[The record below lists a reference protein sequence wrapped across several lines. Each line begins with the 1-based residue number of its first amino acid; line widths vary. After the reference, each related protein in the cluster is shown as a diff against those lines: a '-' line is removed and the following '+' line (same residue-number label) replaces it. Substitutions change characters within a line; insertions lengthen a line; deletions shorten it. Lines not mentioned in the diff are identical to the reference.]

1 MSLITIISIFI
12 IVMATTD
19 FMFPN
24 MPRLKN
30 DIYKVSFFIVYFL
43 FTIKYYYGA
52 DIHTYVPQYEN
63 IPSISYILAHP
74 FDMRF
79 ELGYSIFCSI
89 LKSLGC
95 SYWCM
100 TAIIS
105 TIYFTAIYTLFK
117 HLKTNKIFAL
127 MILVVIDNNLIFAAF
142 RQCLS
147 VSFFIF
153 MILAL
158 QKRKYIETII
168 CASLTILFHKSGI
181 FVVLPTLLYLLIPN
195 YIIKQYIFQILL
207 LLLCVLLFFPLIKL
221 ITPIVGLLPLPDQ
234 SLESI
239 QHHLLLGRTVQVV
252 FLVYLTTILCLTYFS
267 KNQTN
272 KINTIKYA
280 VIIGLILIVCL
291 YQYYYVLNRMR
302 SYFLP
307 FIIIYTINSAYEYF
321 KDNNKLLPYSTLLK
335 QLSILFIFIYVS
347 YFTYTIEKTYSQTI
361 SQFYDRTT
369 IFELRHHSKAEIR
382 ARQLKKA
389 ETYWLKDFFRNAENV
404 IKNTD
409 D

>member
-1 MSLITIISIFI
+1 M
-12 IVMATTD
+12 
-19 FMFPN
+19 
-24 MPRLKN
+24 
-30 DIYKVSFFIVYFL
+30 
-43 FTIKYYYGA
+43 
-52 DIHTYVPQYEN
+52 
-63 IPSISYILAHP
+63 
-74 FDMRF
+74 
-79 ELGYSIFCSI
+79 
-89 LKSLGC
+89 
-95 SYWCM
+95 
-100 TAIIS
+100 
-105 TIYFTAIYTLFK
+105 
-117 HLKTNKIFAL
+117 
-127 MILVVIDNNLIFAAF
+127 
-142 RQCLS
+142 
-147 VSFFIF
+147 
-153 MILAL
+153 
-158 QKRKYIETII
+158 
-168 CASLTILFHKSGI
+168 
-181 FVVLPTLLYLLIPN
+181 
-195 YIIKQYIFQILL
+195 
-207 LLLCVLLFFPLIKL
+207 LLFFPLIKL
-221 ITPIVGLLPLPDQ
+221 ITPVIGLLPLPEQ
-234 SLESI
+234 SIDSI

-252 FLVYLTTILCLTYFS
+252 FLVYLTAILCLTYFS

>member
-1 MSLITIISIFI
+1 MSLITIISIII
-12 IVMATTD
+12 IVLATTD

-30 DIYKVSFFIVYFL
+30 DIFKVSFFLIYFL

-63 IPSISYILAHP
+63 IPSVAYILAHP
-74 FDMRF
+74 FEMRF
-79 ELGYSIFCSI
+79 EIGYSIFCSI

-105 TIYFTAIYTLFK
+105 TIYFSAIYSLFQ
-117 HLKTNKIFAL
+117 HLKTKKIFAL

-147 VSFFIF
+147 ASFFIF
-153 MILAL
+153 MVLSL
-158 QKRKYIETII
+158 QKRKYIETSI
-168 CASLTILFHKSGI
+168 CALLTILFHKSGI

-195 YIIKQYIFQILL
+195 YIIKQYISQILL

-221 ITPIVGLLPLPDQ
+221 ITPIVEVLPLPEQ

-252 FLVYLTTILCLTYFS
+252 FLVYFTAILCLTYFT
-267 KNQTN
+267 KNKTN
-272 KINTIKYA
+272 QLDAIKYTML
-280 VIIGLILIVCL
+280 IGLILIVCL

-307 FIIIYTINSAYEYF
+307 FIIIYIINSTYEYF
-321 KDNNKLLPYSTLLK
+321 KNNDNLLPYSTLLK
-335 QLSILFIFIYVS
+335 QLSILFIFVYVS
-347 YFTYTIEKTYSQTI
+347 YFTYSTEKSYSQTV
-361 SQFYDRTT
+361 SQFYDRSTLFDLIHEDKAT
-369 IFELRHHSKAEIR
+369 IKQ
-382 ARQLKKA
+382 RQLKKA
-389 ETYWLKDFFRNAENV
+389 KIYWKEDFFKDTNNL
-404 IKNTD
+404 IKNTND
-409 D
+409 

>member
-1 MSLITIISIFI
+1 
-12 IVMATTD
+12 MATTD
-19 FMFPN
+19 FIFPN

-63 IPSISYILAHP
+63 IPSVAYILAHP

-117 HLKTNKIFAL
+117 HLQTNKIFAL

-153 MILAL
+153 MVLSL
-158 QKRKYIETII
+158 QKRKYLETTI
-168 CASLTILFHKSGI
+168 CALLTILFHKSGI
-181 FVVLPTLLYLLIPN
+181 FVVIPTLLYLLIPN
-195 YIIKQYIFQILL
+195 YIIKQYISQILL

-221 ITPIVGLLPLPDQ
+221 ITPIVELLPLPEQ

-239 QHHLLLGRTVQVV
+239 QHHLLLGRTIQVI
-252 FLVYLTTILCLTYFS
+252 FLVYFTAILCLTYFT
-267 KNQTN
+267 KNLIN
-272 KINTIKYA
+272 KIDAIKYT
-280 VIIGLILIVCL
+280 VLIGLILIVCL
-291 YQYYYVLNRMR
+291 YQYYYVLTRMR

-307 FIIIYTINSAYEYF
+307 FIILYIINSTHEYF
-321 KDNNKLLPYSTLLK
+321 KNNNNLLPYSTLLK
-335 QLSILFIFIYVS
+335 QLSILFMFIYVS
-347 YFTYTIEKTYSQTI
+347 YFTYTIERTYSQTI

-369 IFELRHHSKAEIR
+369 IFELRHNSKENIR

-389 ETYWLKDFFRNAENV
+389 ETYWIEDFFKNAENV
-404 IKNTD
+404 IKNTND
-409 D
+409 

>member
-1 MSLITIISIFI
+1 
-12 IVMATTD
+12 MATTD

-89 LKSLGC
+89 LKSFGC

-239 QHHLLLGRTVQVV
+239 QHHLLLGRTAQVV

-272 KINTIKYA
+272 KINTIKYT